1 MIRRAME
8 LTGRTRSEVMDSR
21 ELPLPTCR
29 GLMWR
34 RLHTQGFGYWVIGRY
49 FGRKHCTV
57 LYGIRRASELL
68 LIGDKITNDINSRLK

>member
-1 MIRRAME
+1 MIRRVMD

-29 GLMWR
+29 GLIWR

-49 FGRKHCTV
+49 FGRQHCTV

-68 LIGDKITNDINSRLK
+68 LIGDKIANDIDSILK